1 MPKGEYT
8 RAAKIAKAEA
18 TEEKWTM
25 LRLALYYALG
35 HDIGACAVVSTKLF
49 PGVTKMMVHNAI
61 NGRVKALLGVRY
73 QSDVLT
79 KEEELKLCDWI
90 AACARGKDPV
100 KDGAVGE
107 EGGGIGI
114 GQGDA
119 RCLRALPPAVCV
131 RRPCPMIALELCL
144 TCGDVKKSVC
154 ALPEGGV
161 CGGPRP
167 ASANDA
173 RGGGTAA
180 RARRAGHAGRAGGT
194 DVRGAGGRR
203 RGGARPACAR
213 AHHAG
218 DSGAGAPATRHS
230 AGGARPLAG
239 PDGGLRHPDE
249 TSLLGRPYRALL

>member
-61 NGRVKALLGVRY
+61 NGRDKALLGVRY

-131 RRPCPMIALELCL
+131 RCEAVP
-144 TCGDVKKSVC
+144 D
-154 ALPEGGV
+154 
-161 CGGPRP
+161 
-167 ASANDA
+167 D
-173 RGGGTAA
+173 
-180 RARRAGHAGRAGGT
+180 RAGAVPH
-194 DVRGAGGRR
+194 VRRRQEVGLRSAGRR
-203 RGGARPACAR
+203 RVWRPAAR
-213 AHHAG
+213 VC
-218 DSGAGAPATRHS
+218 
-230 AGGARPLAG
+230 
-239 PDGGLRHPDE
+239 
-249 TSLLGRPYRALL
+249 